1 MKKSE
6 IYRTLGRPIEA
17 AEHEQKKAKDNE
29 AGAFGKIGATVLELL
44 VGAPTKGAIKS
55 IEGIYDAHVGA
66 IGAIGGAFDEDF
78 KENLGKHIAFD
89 ATGWLS
95 DAIGYDK
102 VEDASF
108 LDDGKVG
115 NFVRDV
121 EQGIGG
127 MAPSVALSAIP
138 YAGAVLGPVSMGMA
152 AGGNNMESA
161 LQNDAGYYG
170 AWLYGIGTGVVE
182 GATEAIGGFALGKS
196 STLVSKMLSGTKLG
210 KVASSG
216 LGKVAETFISEAGEE
231 VMSDLADPALKYAT
245 GVDKNIGE
253 NYKETFKG
261 LPRTA
266 LLGGTIGSIMG
277 GGSAAVAG
285 VRNSSR
291 GGFKASRADNSMEY
305 ISKVSKYYDKDIS
318 KHGKYDKA
326 IDDALYDISRELTAM
341 SKEQRT
347 NYMSTMGLYKNA
359 FNEDGSIKSDL
370 RADIN
375 TGAVSS
381 NLRAISATLKHK
393 PLSADTELTD
403 GASKAKSY
411 VEKMLGEGANVVV
424 TSDSAQNNAF
434 YNVDEGIVY
443 INNNAA
449 FSGEEIAEF
458 VATHEVAHITEG
470 TRAYGEM
477 ALMLEEIAKDPKAP
491 AALKAKIGDINARKK
506 QIRDAYAGQMQGM
519 NITQR
524 EFLVDT
530 ELNADLVG
538 ILLGDEYF
546 IEKLAQRDASLVEKI
561 FNKLKALAK
570 RDTSST
576 TSGPPS
582 PRGEGYKKSA
592 SVDRESARYL
602 SKLVNKFGRAINK
615 SQGGVR
621 ISQIGR
627 EDEEKGAEVDGKRY
641 SIGKIVGVSGTEY
654 GIGVH
659 LDSELL
665 TNLTEDERVEMVKE
679 YIKELGGSVF
689 TAYDNNGN
697 AVEVHIAK
705 ANQKFKNKSG
715 KKPFVNKDMSS
726 YLNNQT
732 KQEAIVLIDEL
743 IQTSNFEGTE
753 PAHHPHDW
761 LDNNGQNNW
770 DVWTTFLQDKE
781 NTIWKA
787 SLRIANSINGEK
799 FLYDIYP
806 IKKVEQSGTSDTST
820 TTNRISQNSQNVN
833 TFDKKIDDE
842 RKSISK
848 SADVTQSKQFIRFF
862 GDWQNN
868 PESASKVVNADGTP
882 RVVYHG
888 SNQEFSIF
896 DLQMSGKNFGE
907 ASQGFFF
914 FTNKKSAYPNS
925 ASDYAENASK
935 KEGKPTIYECYLSI
949 KKPLRLD
956 SKGYYDTISY
966 FDSNYDKIY
975 EQYFWS
981 DCDGVIIEN
990 SDKSADDGVLYL
1002 VDDSTQVKSATDNIG
1017 TFDGDNPD
1025 IRYSKSKG
1033 ERFTV
1038 GRETEM
1044 RLAEELV
1051 KGYEEGTLSSEDAL
1065 RKLNA
1070 LGYKTGINTDNA
1082 LERLEELIPEIRE
1095 YATSERAAYRESNRK
1110 DTSSTTSGPPSPQVE
1125 GYEGAMTE
1133 EDANRQAQDSLDYW
1147 VKNGDQFYGSVK
1159 YLKNGKVKVKLAQTA
1174 NEVRL
1179 AKFINNN
1186 IMGKAYTNQDVK
1198 SIIDKV
1204 LTNSN
1209 IWGAENPQS
1218 SSFASGNPGKSG
1230 SYMAKL
1236 KGEDLSAVKKQLWAA
1251 LNTAPEGE
1259 RIGPALDIADYI
1271 VKHGIL
1277 TEIVEV
1283 TEDVY
1288 YAQNIIDTLEPYKR
1302 KIDISH
1308 IKSDIEAKFDTDRT
1322 PFGLWAQKK
1331 SDTSR
1336 GFTADEVGQALEEVG
1351 IVLNGDRG
1359 NLINE
1364 ADIFVAM
1371 HELYTMAQS
1380 IIKNAA
1386 PAKNDIV
1393 GAYDAKEIHEL
1404 KQKIAS
1410 EIMSSYEQYGKE
1422 TTFSKMEKKYRGE
1435 ISSLKKRVKDVHEEN
1450 RLKNAV
1456 LYEAQKIK
1464 DSKAGKYHNATQV
1477 QDDSLKALK
1486 ALLGKIKYRSDLN
1499 RSSVRKIINE
1509 LAKWYTEDNPV
1520 LQSFAV
1526 DKQTSESRGLYSP
1539 HIKALIDLF
1548 LIEDAEFAKDKIV
1561 SNFGSFSEKEIA
1573 NYNNSDKISV
1583 AENDEQI
1590 KTFIDD
1596 SLDGKNNGKKLIV
1609 GKLSEDL
1616 VDKIKKSTEVD
1627 LQGFNFELRADALM
1641 HMKKHHGNAEKEANR
1656 GQVPVDTNAVLNA
1669 IEVVTSFDTVEKGK
1683 NDNSLV
1689 FTKNINGVYHVV
1701 TYYAYG
1707 NKSIYPHTLYIT
1719 KKDGLAQTNNANENN
1734 SYLARNVQDDLSTA
1748 INNSITEND
1757 EIVKAA
1763 EEKRAQKAQKPLDTT
1778 ELGALNQILH
1788 HMNFVFESYGK
1799 IWRGGRWVD
1808 APEIA
1813 KEQIAVLQEA
1823 RANETVVGKLLKQG
1837 YFNFFMDPELVCARL
1852 DGADKNGY
1860 FTTLLEDLRQADIKQ
1875 RHDEMLALER
1885 YDAFEKKHKKY
1896 ITALM
1901 SEKNTVKVGNVIDP
1915 HAEGGATAEILE
1927 IPRYAAI
1934 DLYMVSKTRGA
1945 LETFEK
1951 TGWVLRLDSNKKDF
1965 EKQNATIT
1973 AAQIKGI
1980 EKQFTKEDLELI
1992 EIMEEQYNVNLRRLK
2007 YETDMIRLGMSNV
2020 FDGYYYPI
2028 NRIGANNLDSND
2040 FFFDL
2045 ERVSNSSFNNS
2056 RVKGAKQA
2064 IIVSNVLTKFK
2075 KHVNGVTRYANLS
2088 IPIENMTKLL
2098 NIDVGNN
2105 ANMPQSITMLLRKTK
2120 DGLDA
2125 EDYIKTLI
2133 KDVQQVNI
2141 QTDAATK
2148 VVSYLRGAY
2157 AKSTLGFNPKVLF
2170 TQASSY
2176 IAGFGELRASSLAYG
2191 VAHIAKLK
2199 GLDGELDKYCPW
2211 AAVRHYEKGATR
2223 AMTVTDKISKAGDF
2237 FTMGIEF
2244 MDRQI
2249 VKLEFL
2255 ACQHEAKVRYHLEI
2269 GTEENKIK
2277 AGELLMELGLKTQQN
2292 QLTTEKSAAMRS
2304 QSEFAKTLT
2313 MFKADSMKQISRFLQ
2328 TINAMS
2334 ILKKKMQAARN
2345 VGDTSKYSTL
2355 EAEYKRAQKS
2365 FCKYSAVIIVSSVYM
2380 VMLARLFNKLYG
2392 REEED
2397 ENKVLGFFEDLFG
2410 NICGM
2415 IPIISEL
2422 YAFFVDGY
2430 EVDSF
2435 LYSTLNNT
2443 MDAVK
2448 GTAEVVG
2455 GLVSG
2460 KNVSQEEINT
2470 SIRKLV
2476 YSIGAL
2482 AGLPAK
2488 NMYKNTKA
2496 VIDLVSPST
2505 GDKIDAWFKAPS
2517 EKSLEENIKAS
2528 IEKGNDKAVSSS
2540 LELLYDKYDLKLE
2553 DAVLRREYDRLMRLE
2568 MAKAEDDSAKYS
2580 PLEAKIP
2587 SNLTVDGEEVELLK
2601 KDINAFKNA
2610 FLVAEKS
2617 QASVVKTAPYKKLK
2631 DEERAYALRKISQ
2644 FYYEETK
2651 YFYTGEKSNFT
2662 YYAKVVGI
2670 EDLALILAY
2679 AKNLKGD
2686 ARQSRREK
2694 IEAYIKGLGLN
2705 AVKTSLALRCLGY
2718 SDKDNDELVK
2728 GYVGRASVLS
2738 KEERAEMLKI
2748 LE

>member
-6 IYRTLGRPIEA
+6 VDRILGRPIEGV
-17 AEHEQKKAKDNE
+17 ESEQKKVKDNE
-29 AGAFGKIGATVLELL
+29 VGAFGKIGATVLELL

-89 ATGWLS
+89 ATGWLT

-161 LQNDAGYYG
+161 LQNDAGYYN
-170 AWLYGIGTGVVE
+170 AWLYGVGSGVVE
-182 GATEAIGGFALGKS
+182 GATEMIGGFALGKS

-216 LGKVAETFISEAGEE
+216 LGELAETFISEAGEE

-253 NYKETFKG
+253 NYKETIKG

-341 SKEQRT
+341 SKEQRA

-424 TSDSAQNNAF
+424 TSDSTQNNAF
-434 YNVDEGIVY
+434 YNEDEGIVY

-449 FSGEEIAEF
+449 FSGEEIAAF

-491 AALKAKIGDINARKK
+491 AALKAKIGDIKARKK

-519 NITQR
+519 NIAQR

-576 TSGPPS
+576 ASGSPS
-582 PRGEGYKKSA
+582 PAGEGIKKSA
-592 SVDRESARYL
+592 SVDRESAKYL

-615 SQGGVR
+615 SQGGVK
-621 ISQIGR
+621 ISQLGR
-627 EDEEKGAEVDGKRY
+627 ENEEKGAEVDEVRY
-641 SIGKIVGVSGTEY
+641 SFEKYSDRQKENWKSSKNIVVFENENQYRDFIKESIENKQYKKKIYFGAISDELANIIKNQTEIDVKGFNCSLSSDEIRKIFKDHGTEKTEKPRGQRPITEDDILNVPLVIQAPEQIKKSHKLY
-654 GIGVH
+654 DNKPVIDFVKNFDTKMTVSAVVSNKH
-659 LDSELL
+659 LDLRVQ
-665 TNLTEDERVEMVKE
+665 TAFVGIKKGNLAT
-679 YIKELGGSVF
+679 
-689 TAYDNNGN
+689 
-697 AVEVHIAK
+697 
-705 ANQKFKNKSG
+705 
-715 KKPFVNKDMSS
+715 P
-726 YLNNQT
+726 
-732 KQEAIVLIDEL
+732 IDEQAS
-743 IQTSNFEGTE
+743 I
-753 PAHHPHDW
+753 
-761 LDNNGQNNW
+761 
-770 DVWTTFLQDKE
+770 
-781 NTIWKA
+781 NTPKA
-787 SLRIANSINGEK
+787 SRGTVSDISISENGEK
-799 FLYDIYP
+799 I
-806 IKKVEQSGTSDTST
+806 
-820 TTNRISQNSQNVN
+820 N

-848 SADVTQSKQFIRFF
+848 SIDFEEVDGGVKVTMP
-862 GDWQNN
+862 N
-868 PESASKVVNADGTP
+868 PITEIAERKRAAEQEREESWDYWLNEVDKHV
-882 RVVYHG
+882 G
-888 SNQEFSIF
+888 SDENVI
-896 DLQMSGKNFGE
+896 
-907 ASQGFFF
+907 
-914 FTNKKSAYPNS
+914 
-925 ASDYAENASK
+925 SDE
-935 KEGKPTIYECYLSI
+935 
-949 KKPLRLD
+949 
-956 SKGYYDTISY
+956 
-966 FDSNYDKIY
+966 
-975 EQYFWS
+975 
-981 DCDGVIIEN
+981 
-990 SDKSADDGVLYL
+990 
-1002 VDDSTQVKSATDNIG
+1002 
-1017 TFDGDNPD
+1017 
-1025 IRYSKSKG
+1025 
-1033 ERFTV
+1033 
-1038 GRETEM
+1038 
-1044 RLAEELV
+1044 
-1051 KGYEEGTLSSEDAL
+1051 
-1065 RKLNA
+1065 
-1070 LGYKTGINTDNA
+1070 
-1082 LERLEELIPEIRE
+1082 E
-1095 YATSERAAYRESNRK
+1095 YATSEREAYRESNRK

-1209 IWGAENPQS
+1209 IWGADD
-1218 SSFASGNPGKSG
+1218 SG

-1288 YAQNIIDTLEPYKR
+1288 YAQSIIDTLEPYKR

-1336 GFTADEVGQALEEVG
+1336 GFTADEVGQALEDAG
-1351 IVLNGDRG
+1351 IMLGGERG
-1359 NLINE
+1359 KLINE
-1364 ADIFVAM
+1364 ADIFIAM
-1371 HELYTMAQS
+1371 HKLYTEAQA
-1380 IIKNAA
+1380 IIKAA
-1386 PAKNDIV
+1386 TPTKNDII
-1393 GAYDAKEIHEL
+1393 GAYDAKEAHEI

-1422 TTFSKMEKKYRGE
+1422 TAFSKVEKKYRGE

-1509 LAKWYTEDNPV
+1509 LARWYTEDNPV

-1548 LIEDAEFAKDKIV
+1548 LVEDADAT
-1561 SNFGSFSEKEIA
+1561 SS
-1573 NYNNSDKISV
+1573 
-1583 AENDEQI
+1583 AE
-1590 KTFIDD
+1590 
-1596 SLDGKNNGKKLIV
+1596 
-1609 GKLSEDL
+1609 
-1616 VDKIKKSTEVD
+1616 
-1627 LQGFNFELRADALM
+1627 
-1641 HMKKHHGNAEKEANR
+1641 
-1656 GQVPVDTNAVLNA
+1656 
-1669 IEVVTSFDTVEKGK
+1669 
-1683 NDNSLV
+1683 
-1689 FTKNINGVYHVV
+1689 
-1701 TYYAYG
+1701 
-1707 NKSIYPHTLYIT
+1707 
-1719 KKDGLAQTNNANENN
+1719 
-1734 SYLARNVQDDLSTA
+1734 
-1748 INNSITEND
+1748 
-1757 EIVKAA
+1757 
-1763 EEKRAQKAQKPLDTT
+1763 KPLDTT

-1813 KEQIAVLQEA
+1813 KGQIAVLQEA

-1885 YDAFEKKHKKY
+1885 YDEFEKKHKKY

-1945 LETFEK
+1945 LETFEE
-1951 TGWVLRLDSNKKDF
+1951 TGWRLRLDSSKGKLDTP
-1965 EKQNATIT
+1965 KATIT
-1973 AAQIKGI
+1973 EAQIKGI

-2028 NRIGANNLDSND
+2028 NRISANNLDSND

-2056 RVKGAKQA
+2056 RVKGARNA
-2064 IIVSNVLTKFK
+2064 IIVSNALTKFK

-2105 ANMPQSITMLLRKTK
+2105 ANMPQSITMLLRETK

-2125 EDYIKTLI
+2125 EKYIKTLI

-2141 QTDAATK
+2141 QTDGATK

-2334 ILKKKMQAARN
+2334 VLKKKMQAARSA
-2345 VGDTSKYSTL
+2345 GDTAKYSTL

-2470 SIRKLV
+2470 NIRKLV

-2568 MAKAEDDSAKYS
+2568 MAKAEDGSAKYS

-2587 SNLTVDGEEVELLK
+2587 SNLTVGGEEMELLK
-2601 KDINAFKNA
+2601 KDINTFKNA

-2651 YFYTGEKSNFT
+2651 YSYTGEKSNFT

-2728 GYVGRASVLS
+2728 GYIGRASVLS
-2738 KEERAEMLKI
+2738 KEERAELLNI